1 MKVADAK
8 LAEPT
13 TKRWTREQYYH
24 LAEEGWFRG
33 QRVQLINGEI
43 IQMPPQG
50 RPHARTIFLIR
61 DALAEVFARPAHV
74 ETQVPLNALDDSD
87 PEPDV
92 VVFPGDVRDY
102 DDHPT
107 TALLVVEVAD
117 SSLRLDRRKAG
128 LYAAAGVPEYWIAD
142 VNQKQI
148 EVYRDPAKDD
158 RAEFGAGYGAP
169 VTFAGGQAIAPLARP
184 GAMLEVSKL
193 F

>member
-1 MKVADAK
+1 MKVAEAK

-33 QRVQLINGEI
+33 QRVQLIKGEI

-50 RPHARTIFLIR
+50 HLHTRSILLIIE
-61 DALAEVFARPAHV
+61 ALREVFGSQFIIRS
-74 ETQVPLNALDDSD
+74 QFPLNALEDSD

-92 VVFPGDVRDY
+92 AVVPGPLDGY

-117 SSLRLDRRKAG
+117 SSLRLDRRKG
-128 LYAAAGVPEYWIAD
+128 SLYAAAGVPEYWIAD
-142 VNQKQI
+142 VNRRQI
-148 EVYRDPAKDD
+148 EVYRNPVKDAA
-158 RAEFGAGYGAP
+158 AEFGATYAP
-169 VTFAGGQAIAPLARP
+169 PVVFAAGQTIAPQSPPEAK
-184 GAMLEVSKL
+184 LEVSKL

>member
-1 MKVADAK
+1 MKVAEPK

-13 TKRWTREQYYH
+13 TMRWTREQYYH
-24 LAEEGWFRG
+24 LAKEGWFRG
-33 QRVQLINGEI
+33 QRVQLIRGEI

-61 DALAEVFARPAHV
+61 TALEGVFDPPAHV
-74 ETQVPLNALDDSD
+74 ETQVPLNALADSD
-87 PEPDV
+87 PEPDIA
-92 VVFPGDVRDY
+92 VFAGDVREY
-102 DDHPT
+102 DFHPT

-142 VNQKQI
+142 VNRKQV
-148 EVYRDPAKDD
+148 EVYRNPEKDEA
-158 RAEFGAGYGAP
+158 AEFGASYGPP
-169 VTFAGGQAIAPLARP
+169 VTFGEGQTISPQSKPDAKLDVA
-184 GAMLEVSKL
+184 KL